1 MSVKFPF
8 NSVSDSQF
16 SSSEPIITPDQLK
29 SRYLFGIDL
38 SDPNTGEEL
47 PKDTMQHA
55 INTAVSYLE
64 HELDI
69 MITPR
74 TFTERYDYRAVD
86 YVDFNFLKLKKRP
99 VCNVE
104 SLKAKFPQNTELV
117 DYPKEW
123 FILEKESGQL
133 QLSPVEGSFSG
144 LIVTQGGSYLPL
156 IYGVRDYWPHLF
168 EVTYTAGFD
177 NDCIPVVI
185 NDMIG
190 MQAAIHLF
198 EILGDIVLG
207 PGVASESVNLD
218 GAGVSKGTTAS
229 AMFHAFSARVES
241 YRKKMDQYMGAVK
254 KYYKGFTFV
263 VG

>member
-8 NSVSDSQF
+8 NSVTESSF
-16 SSSEPIITPDQLK
+16 STSESLITPEQLK

-38 SDPNTGEEL
+38 SDPVSGEEI
-47 PKDTMQHA
+47 PKDTIQHA
-55 INTAVSYLE
+55 INTSVSFLE

-69 MITPR
+69 LITPR
-74 TFTERYDYRAVD
+74 EIQENFDYRAVD
-86 YVDFNFLKLKKRP
+86 YIDFNILKLKKKP
-99 VCNVE
+99 VSEVTE
-104 SLKAKFPQNTELV
+104 LKAQFPNSIDLV

-123 FILEKESGQL
+123 FVVEKESGQL

-156 IYGVRDYWPHLF
+156 IYGTRDYWPHLF
-168 EVTYTAGFD
+168 KVTYRAGFD
-177 NDCIPVVI
+177 SDCIPIVI

-241 YRKKMDQYMGAVK
+241 YRKKLEKYTMAVK
-254 KYYKGFTFV
+254 QHYRGIPFV
-263 VG
+263 VA